1 MAQFGKKQPVHKR
14 QAQRATRP
22 QPALSAQAEAFASE
36 LRQSGGRPSRRANDF
51 TPPSSSMGAATE
63 EYAGFFRRVG
73 AYVVDTILVT
83 LPFLLVFGSAITERL
98 LAGMRDDIVVSHA
111 YMVLLVGDYLLLY
124 LGLTALYYTLQ
135 EASAQQATIGKRMFG
150 IMVVGKDGDRAG
162 FGALLMRNTIGRA
175 LTNMSPFYIGFLMCS
190 FTQRKQSLHDMMG
203 GVVVVRK
210 DQQAYN
216 YDTVFS

>member
-98 LAGMRDDIVVSHA
+98 LVGMPDDAVVSHA

-175 LTNMSPFYIGFLMCS
+175 LTNMSPFYIGFTMCI
-190 FTQRKQSLHDMMG
+190 FTQRKQCLHDKMG

-210 DQQAYN
+210 GQQAYN